1 MLILSAILA
10 DLDTH
15 IKKHEELG
23 KTIEFVMSV
32 MNLNI
37 HN

>member
-1 MLILSAILA
+1 MLTLFAILA
-10 DLDTH
+10 GLDTH
-15 IKKHEELG
+15 IKKLEALG

-32 MNLNI
+32 MNLNT